1 MGDVESIKQP
11 TYAAVVVHG
20 ICANNGSQ
28 QQGFSTPLSKLV
40 YPVKSQA
47 GREEFWK
54 EAVWEHVT
62 NAADDKIQDVV
73 LQVMD
78 LYDRTIYWRNSKLA
92 KATHWWQRI
101 WPHLGYLL
109 GQMSRIIIHDT
120 ATRLLDLTLD
130 LPLYLGEPRGLKI
143 RNVVTDK
150 IKEAMEKTD
159 GVVLI
164 GHSLGSVIAYDV
176 IRENL
181 KANSPLNIK
190 TLITM
195 GSPLK
200 WVTKIRQA
208 EGVEA
213 NPTDPTKLS
222 LPGIRW
228 INIYDKEDPITLKSD
243 LPDTMFHDVENIPI
257 ESGRTFID
265 AHTSY
270 WTHSEVASIVRNAM
284 FAEALE
290 CTAAHSRVN
299 GSE

>member
-1 MGDVESIKQP
+1 MGDAENIKRPQ
-11 TYAAVVVHG
+11 YAAVVVHG
-20 ICANNGSQ
+20 ICANRGSQ

-40 YPVKSQA
+40 YPVESQA
-47 GREEFWK
+47 ERERFWK

-78 LYDRTIYWRNSKLA
+78 LYDRTSYWRDSKLA
-92 KATHWWQRI
+92 EATHWWQRL
-101 WPHLGYLL
+101 WPRLGYML

-120 ATRLLDLTLD
+120 ATRLLDLRLD
-130 LPLYLGEPRGLKI
+130 LPLYLGEPRGTKI
-143 RNVVTDK
+143 RKVVTDK

-176 IRENL
+176 ARENL

-200 WVTKIRQA
+200 WVTNVRLA
-208 EGVEA
+208 EEGEVGPA
-213 NPTDPTKLS
+213 DPTTLS
-222 LPGIRW
+222 LPGIKW
-228 INIYDKEDPITLKSD
+228 INIYDKGDPVALKGE
-243 LPDTMFHDVENIPI
+243 LPDTMFHDVENISV
-257 ESGRTFID
+257 ESGSSFID

-270 WTHSEVASIVRNAM
+270 WTQNEVAAIIRNAM
-284 FAEALE
+284 FAE
-290 CTAAHSRVN
+290 SVK
-299 GSE
+299 

>member
-1 MGDVESIKQP
+1 MDESENIKQP
-11 TYAAVVVHG
+11 KYAAVVVHG
-20 ICANNGSQ
+20 ICANSGSQ
-28 QQGFSTPLSKLV
+28 QQGFSAPLSKLV

-47 GREEFWK
+47 EREAFWK

-78 LYDRTIYWRNSKLA
+78 LYDRTIYWRDSKLA
-92 KATHWWQRI
+92 KATHWWQKI
-101 WPHLGYLL
+101 WPHLGYMI
-109 GQMSRIIIHDT
+109 GQMSRIIIRDT

-130 LPLYLGEPRGLKI
+130 LPLYLGESRGRKI
-143 RNVVTDK
+143 RQVVTEK

-176 IRENL
+176 VRENL
-181 KANSPLNIK
+181 RANSPLKIK

-200 WVTKIRQA
+200 WVTNIRSA
-208 EGVEA
+208 ENDDVDSA
-213 NPTDPTKLS
+213 YPAIQSLS
-222 LPGIRW
+222 GIRW
-228 INIYDKEDPITLKSD
+228 INIYDKEDPIALKSE

-257 ESGRTFID
+257 ESGNTFID
-265 AHTSY
+265 AHTCY
-270 WTHSEVASIVRNAM
+270 WTQNEVAAIIRNAM
-284 FAEALE
+284 FAEAVE
-290 CTAAHSRVN
+290 
-299 GSE
+299 